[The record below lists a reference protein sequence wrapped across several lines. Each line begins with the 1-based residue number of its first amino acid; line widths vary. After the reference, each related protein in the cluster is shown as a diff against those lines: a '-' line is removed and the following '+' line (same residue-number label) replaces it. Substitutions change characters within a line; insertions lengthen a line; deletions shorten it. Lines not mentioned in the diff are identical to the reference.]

1 VPEERRKILL
11 RGLVFLFTVILT
23 IVLIHFREQVQSFRH
38 YGYPGIFLVS
48 LFSNATL
55 IFPIPGVVFTTTMG
69 AVFHPL
75 WVAIAAGAGATL
87 GEMTGYLAG
96 FSGQVIADRH
106 GWYERLAGWMR
117 KYGSLTILVMALIP
131 NPVFDLAGMAAGMLK
146 MPIGRF
152 LLWCALGKILKMLAF
167 AYSGATIFHFLNH
180 L

>member
-1 VPEERRKILL
+1 MPQEQHKILL
-11 RGLVFLFTVILT
+11 RVLVFLFTVAVTVL
-23 IVLIHFREQVQSFRH
+23 LIHFREQVQCFQH

-55 IFPIPGVVFTTTMG
+55 IFPIPGVMFTSAMG
-69 AVFHPL
+69 AVFQPF
-75 WVAIAAGAGATL
+75 WVAIAAGAGASL

-106 GWYERLAGWMR
+106 GWYERLTGWMR
-117 KYGSLTILVMALIP
+117 KYGNLTILIMALIP

-152 LLWCALGKILKMLAF
+152 LLWCLLGKILKMLVF
-167 AYSGATIFHFLNH
+167 AYSGATIFHFLNNQ
-180 L
+180 